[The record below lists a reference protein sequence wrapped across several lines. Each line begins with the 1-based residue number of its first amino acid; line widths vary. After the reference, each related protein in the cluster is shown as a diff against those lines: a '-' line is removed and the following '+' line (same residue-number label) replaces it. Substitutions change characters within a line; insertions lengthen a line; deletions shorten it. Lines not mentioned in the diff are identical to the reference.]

1 MIKVICVFPNN
12 NLLYAMNGES
22 IIFGCRWG
30 LRKITSG
37 LKGVCYFVGDTLTRT
52 FRTLLVNG
60 DKMSLT

>member
-1 MIKVICVFPNN
+1 
-12 NLLYAMNGES
+12 MNGES